1 MIRALRSNEQWRSD
15 APPKDRVVE
24 IWYVNTVILA
34 VWGGDCWRTT
44 EGTELSG
51 VSHWRVWRR

>member
-1 MIRALRSNEQWRSD
+1 MIRSGQWRAD

-24 IWYVNTVILA
+24 IWYINTVILA
-34 VWGGDCWRTT
+34 IWNGDCWRTT
-44 EGTELSG
+44 EGTALSG